1 MFLRLPG
8 PITAVAHCLGSFN
21 TLSPI
26 MKGKICRMLP
36 STGSQ
41 WQPWIVH
48 QLLLNHPTRNT
59 NAATDKKMVLLIHC
73 YWLLNQPT
81 SITNALQQQ
90 MDSERK
96 VLVQL
101 TNRKIQVA
109 NHSWGLYINC
119 YWLLNQPTRNTNA
132 ATDGFSKEHEER
144 SNLAVILF

>member
-8 PITAVAHCLGSFN
+8 PITAVAHCHGSFN
-21 TLSPI
+21 TLSPV

-59 NAATDKKMVLLIHC
+59 NAETDKKNGLTDPLL
-73 YWLLNQPT
+73 LAVESANQHHKC
-81 SITNALQQQ
+81 S
-90 MDSERK
+90 
-96 VLVQL
+96 
-101 TNRKIQVA
+101 NRWIQKEKCWSNWPIGRFTVA